1 MILLGQKKIKGT
13 IDMKLFVPTL
23 IIAFLL
29 LASGIYLIYKNE
41 INNLLLRLKESEK
54 QKEELNSRLNQAL
67 SFTKPQLNQE
77 KSFPRITL
85 KNKTTDYNKNTP
97 SISSATTERLS
108 GAQKS
113 LSRLKDYI
121 KELET
126 KNNILKD
133 KVGELN
139 SFLKTK
145 ENEFAELN
153 KNNLVLKQELEKT
166 VNIQADSKGQTEQ
179 RLAELKGQLS
189 QREADFMTLNMM
201 KTNLENKVSE
211 LNGKLSSLTD
221 ANSYFERQLAQTE
234 KDKSGLEAEFNKLRE
249 EAGKRLSSDEAL
261 QLKMKL
267 DGLTQQL
274 NNREQEKLGLVK
286 ELEQLKESKKGLE
299 SELSELKAVKGT
311 DKSRMDDLNLS
322 YESIKSS
329 LSQLSSLVGKREAEL
344 SEKQIEISSLKQ
356 NFEQTSKERDAMI
369 LALREKEK
377 TILDL
382 NAQIGRLE
390 GKIVTLL
397 SELALVKERQRKTIE
412 QLGAATAINSSLQQ
426 RLSDISKDLEP
437 MQLDSEPS
445 KAQADDLRKKVK
457 VMLDLEEN
465 KE

>member
-1 MILLGQKKIKGT
+1 MILLGQKKIKGA

-41 INNLLLRLKESEK
+41 KNNLLLQLKETEK

-97 SISSATTERLS
+97 SISSTTTERLS

-113 LSRLKDYI
+113 LTRLKDYI

-133 KVGELN
+133 KVGEL
-139 SFLKTK
+139 SRFLETK
-145 ENEFAELN
+145 ENELAELN

-166 VNIQADSKGQTEQ
+166 VNIQADSKGETNQ

-221 ANSYFERQLAQTE
+221 ANSYLERQLAQTE
-234 KDKSGLEAEFNKLRE
+234 KDKSSLEAEFKRIQE
-249 EAGKRLSSDEAL
+249 DTGKRVSVDEAV
-261 QLKMKL
+261 QLRMKVDELARQL
-267 DGLTQQL
+267 D
-274 NNREQEKLGLVK
+274 NKEQERLGAVRD
-286 ELEQLKESKKGLE
+286 LEQLRESKKGLE
-299 SELSELKAVKGT
+299 SELSELKIAKGT
-311 DKSRMDDLNLS
+311 DKSRMGDLNLS
-322 YESIKSS
+322 YESMKSA
-329 LSQLSSLVGKREAEL
+329 LSQLSTLVGKRELEL
-344 SEKQIEISSLKQ
+344 SDRQTEISSLKQ
-356 NFEQTSKERDAMI
+356 NLEQASKERDAMI

-382 NAQIGRLE
+382 NGQIGRLE
-390 GKIVTLL
+390 AKLVTLQG
-397 SELALVKERQRKTIE
+397 ELALVRERQKKTID
-412 QLGAATAINSSLQQ
+412 QLSTAASINNSLQD

-437 MQLDSEPS
+437 IQLDSEPS
-445 KAQADDLRKKVK
+445 KAKADELRKKVK
-457 VMLDLEEN
+457 VMLDLDED
-465 KE
+465 KQ

>member
-1 MILLGQKKIKGT
+1 MILLGQQKIKGA

-23 IIAFLL
+23 IIAFSL
-29 LASGIYLIYKNE
+29 LASGTYLIYKNE
-41 INNLLLRLKESEK
+41 KNNLLLQLKETEK

-97 SISSATTERLS
+97 SISSTTTERLS

-113 LSRLKDYI
+113 LTRLKDYI

-133 KVGELN
+133 KVGEL
-139 SFLKTK
+139 SRFLETK
-145 ENEFAELN
+145 ENELAELN

-166 VNIQADSKGQTEQ
+166 VNIQADSKGETNQ

-221 ANSYFERQLAQTE
+221 ANSYLERQLAQTE
-234 KDKSGLEAEFNKLRE
+234 KDKSSLEAEFKRIQE
-249 EAGKRLSSDEAL
+249 DTGKRVSVDEAV
-261 QLKMKL
+261 QLRMKVDELARQL
-267 DGLTQQL
+267 D
-274 NNREQEKLGLVK
+274 NKEQERLGAVRD
-286 ELEQLKESKKGLE
+286 LEQLRESKKGLE
-299 SELSELKAVKGT
+299 SELSELKIAKGT
-311 DKSRMDDLNLS
+311 DKSRMGDLNLS
-322 YESIKSS
+322 YESMKSA
-329 LSQLSSLVGKREAEL
+329 LSQLSTLVGKRELEL
-344 SEKQIEISSLKQ
+344 SDRQTEISSLKQ
-356 NFEQTSKERDAMI
+356 NLEQASKERDAMI

-382 NAQIGRLE
+382 NGQIGRLE
-390 GKIVTLL
+390 AKLVTLQG
-397 SELALVKERQRKTIE
+397 ELALVRERQKKTID
-412 QLGAATAINSSLQQ
+412 QLSTAASINNSLQD

-437 MQLDSEPS
+437 IQLDSEPS
-445 KAQADDLRKKVK
+445 KAKADELRKKVK
-457 VMLDLEEN
+457 VMLDLDED
-465 KE
+465 KQ